1 MEVKWNPEEGRSI
14 YLCETQTI
22 YSLIALCTD
31 EITVTQLAPPAQ
43 LGPDWAGDSH
53 ANISTILHSTRR
65 EVCSVGPVSQAST
78 E

>member
-31 EITVTQLAPPAQ
+31 EITVLCTLYSDGLIVPRT
-43 LGPDWAGDSH
+43 LM
-53 ANISTILHSTRR
+53 
-65 EVCSVGPVSQAST
+65 
-78 E
+78 